1 MFASN
6 DTGWSEVEVQYVLKC
21 VYIRVFNRIKKKCL
35 FDSMYSSIKRFR
47 VKKKKE
53 IL

>member
-21 VYIRVFNRIKKKCL
+21 VYIRVFNRIKCL